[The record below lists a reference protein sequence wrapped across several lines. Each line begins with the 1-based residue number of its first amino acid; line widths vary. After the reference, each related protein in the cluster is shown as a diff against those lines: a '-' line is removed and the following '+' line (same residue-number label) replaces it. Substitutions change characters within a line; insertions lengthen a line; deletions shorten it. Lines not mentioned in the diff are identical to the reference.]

1 AGGTPHRPV
10 LSLVDVDTGVRT
22 APGRWSAEVLVREH
36 VDGGAVGLLARA
48 GTVLSRPLT
57 GAEATVVSAALG
69 LGAAAGASV
78 RSGTGWLAVIGR
90 GQVRW
95 VAAAAAA
102 GPAGPTTAAGPPA
115 GTGRRPGDLPRM
127 SGGSAAPA
135 DVGRSPAWVSS
146 SGWRRPRW
154 HCGSPSCSSPGS
166 G

>member
-1 AGGTPHRPV
+1 VWAPLADSATVAGGAVAGGTVTGGRLWLVPEPGAAPAGGTPHRPV

-22 APGRWSAEVLVREH
+22 APGRWSAEVLVRER

-95 VAAAAAA
+95 VAAAA
-102 GPAGPTTAAGPPA
+102 
-115 GTGRRPGDLPRM
+115 
-127 SGGSAAPA
+127 
-135 DVGRSPAWVSS
+135 
-146 SGWRRPRW
+146 
-154 HCGSPSCSSPGS
+154 
-166 G
+166 